1 MSSAL
6 SSGARRTRRATFIS
20 ACLAATALA
29 ALAATPASAINYVTT
44 ANGGAFGIHDAAAPG
59 LDTGSVRDAVDNALR
74 GFGGIRVRVSGGLTP
89 DPRLNG
95 ELMRGFGL
103 RFDGL
108 DRFDTTDDVD
118 LAGLSIR
125 RAIRIDRSGDWVRY
139 LDTFTN
145 TTARPIRAEIAF
157 GGQIGTGAGTGQS
170 RIVDTSSGDTLITNA
185 DSWAEAASSA
195 TLAGPTA
202 IGPSAVV
209 IGSPSPFTG
218 GITRAANFLRNP
230 WDEALQLT
238 GHEANFVGYLNNL
251 ILQPGETRT
260 LMRFVVVGVNET
272 SGTPTGGPTPAAGS
286 QIAAVKGT
294 AQGLVTSP
302 PVADLTTTEICKLI
316 NWVPAA
322 LTAADCSQVLPHEQ
336 QADPQVHPPT
346 TTSPYDVVDKTIQ
359 QLRADMESG
368 ATTSAAITRAYLDRI
383 AAYDTG
389 QFGFHSLTFVA
400 EDAMDQARAADRRR
414 ALGEHGPLLGIP
426 VAVKDLYDTKDM
438 PTTNGSLVFED
449 FRPTKD
455 ATQVKLMRDA
465 GAVII
470 GKATMAEYANSGHFS
485 DSAWGQVWNAFEP
498 SKSSIGSSGGS
509 GVSTALSFTAFAMG
523 SQTGDSL
530 WGPSSAAS
538 LYSLRGT
545 DGMTSNYGAMPLTWL
560 QDYTGA
566 ITRSVSDLADV
577 LNVTTGTDPKDFRTV
592 EADARRPAD
601 WRTSLDPNA
610 LQGKRLGYYSAA
622 FQDPFGT
629 TATRD
634 ALLASF
640 SHFTDA
646 GATVVEIPAPPNAPP
661 NAPGDRGYEGWQR
674 WLDDHPES
682 SYDSPV
688 QIITSPKRLPYS
700 RQATYN
706 GTGPMTPS
714 QVDGWIAFRTEYKAR
729 LKTWMDAN
737 NVDAVIYP
745 GMLSD
750 INLNDGVANS
760 FGRLDPQSS
769 ASGVPSV
776 IFPATVN
783 DHGEPANLQLM
794 GRAWDDAK
802 LVSYA
807 YAFDR
812 QAHAHIAPHTA
823 PKLPYDPSVTPSPV
837 VIEKPAT
844 PVTTAP
850 VPDAITN
857 APPAPPPP
865 PPGSSAVSTAA
876 APAPAARLHVLNPN
890 AAADS
895 KGSFTVLLGCR
906 GTGTCGANVTLRRE
920 GKVVLRKTV
929 RVKAGSR
936 LRLRAGLTG
945 AAKRSLARGSRIKL
959 QVVLAP
965 LAGTA
970 APTPVATLA
979 VKAKAGRTGKASSPR

>member
-1 MSSAL
+1 MSSVL
-6 SSGARRTRRATFIS
+6 SGGMRRSRRATLVS
-20 ACLAATALA
+20 ACAAA
-29 ALAATPASAINYVTT
+29 AAAAIGAAPASAINYVPS
-44 ANGGAFGIHDAAAPG
+44 ANGGAWGIHDAAAPG
-59 LDTGSVRDAVDNALR
+59 LDTGSVRDSVDNSLR

-89 DPRLNG
+89 APRLNG

-108 DRFDTTDDVD
+108 DRFATTDAVN

-125 RAIRIDRSGDWVRY
+125 RAIRVERTANQVRY

-145 TTARPIRAEIAF
+145 TSARPILAEIAF
-157 GGQIGTGAGTGQS
+157 GGQTGSGVAATTQS
-170 RIVDTSSGDTLITNA
+170 RVVDSSSGDTTISNA
-185 DSWAEAASSA
+185 DSWAEVATSA
-195 TLAGPTA
+195 TAAGPTPN
-202 IGPSAVV
+202 GPSAVV

-218 GITRAANFLRNP
+218 GLTRAANFLRNP
-230 WDEALQLT
+230 WDEALALA
-238 GHEANFVGYLNNL
+238 GHESNFFGYLNR
-251 ILQPGETRT
+251 ITLQPGETRT
-260 LMRFVVVGVNET
+260 LMRFVVVGYNET
-272 SGTPTGGPTPAAGS
+272 TTPPLGGPIPAAGS
-286 QIAAVKGT
+286 QIAAVKT
-294 AQGLVTSP
+294 AAQGLATSP
-302 PVADLTTTEICKLI
+302 PVGDLTTAEICELA
-316 NWVPAA
+316 NWVAA
-322 LTAADCSQVLPHEQ
+322 TLTAADCTQVQPLDQQGSPQVLP
-336 QADPQVHPPT
+336 AT
-346 TTSPYDVVDKTIQ
+346 TSSPYDVVDKTIQ
-359 QLRADMESG
+359 QMRADMQSG
-368 ATTSAAITRAYLDRI
+368 ATTSAEITRAYLDRI

-389 QFGFHSLTFVA
+389 QFGFHSMTFIA
-400 EDAMDQARAADRRR
+400 EDAMDQAREADRKR
-414 ALGEHGPLLGIP
+414 ALGATGPLLGIP

-438 PTTNGSLVFED
+438 PTTNGSLVFEG

-470 GKATMAEYANSGHFS
+470 GKSTMSEYANSGHFS

-509 GVSTALSFTAFAMG
+509 GVSTALSFNAFSMG

-592 EADARRPAD
+592 EASARRPVD
-601 WRTSLDPNA
+601 WRTALDPNA
-610 LQGKRLGYYSAA
+610 LRGKRLGYASSA

-629 TATRD
+629 TGTRD
-634 ALLASF
+634 ALMASF
-640 SHFTDA
+640 ANFTAA
-646 GATVVEIPAPPNAPP
+646 GATVFEIPAPPNAPP
-661 NAPGDRGYEGWQR
+661 AVGGDRGYEGWQR

-700 RQATYN
+700 RQATYT

-714 QVDGWIAFRTEYKAR
+714 QVDAWIGFRTEYKAR
-729 LKTWMDAN
+729 LAAWMDAN

-802 LVSYA
+802 LIGFA

-812 QAHAHIAPHTA
+812 QARAHIAPATA
-823 PKLPYDPSVTPSPV
+823 PKLGYAPSVPPKPI
-837 VIEKPAT
+837 VIEKPPT

-850 VPDAITN
+850 APDPVTNVVPPRPPLAAK
-857 APPAPPPP
+857 AP
-865 PPGSSAVSTAA
+865 GT
-876 APAPAARLHVLNPN
+876 APAPAVVASARLRVLNPN

-895 KGSFTVLLGCR
+895 KGRFTVLLSCSGK
-906 GTGTCGANVTLRRE
+906 GTCGAKLTLRRS
-920 GKVVLRKTV
+920 GKLVASKTV
-929 RVKAGSR
+929 SVKAGARSR
-936 LRLRAGLTG
+936 VLVATSGSTR
-945 AAKRSLARGSRIKL
+945 RSLARGSRIKVR
-959 QVVLAP
+959 VVLAP
-965 LAGTA
+965 RAGTA
-970 APTPVATLA
+970 VSKPGWTVAVRVA
-979 VKAKAGRTGKASSPR
+979 RTGKSGKAK

>member
-1 MSSAL
+1 MPLA
-6 SSGARRTRRATFIS
+6 ARDAHL
-20 ACLAATALA
+20 ACLAAAGLVTLGA
-29 ALAATPASAINYVTT
+29 APAAAINYLPS

-59 LDTGSVRDAVDNALR
+59 LDTGSVRDSVDNSLR
-74 GFGGIRVRVSGGLTP
+74 GFGGIRVRVSGGLTA

-108 DRFDTTDDVD
+108 DRFDTTDDVN

-125 RAIRIDRSGDWVRY
+125 RAIRVERTANWVRY
-139 LDTFTN
+139 VDTFTN

-157 GGQIGTGAGTGQS
+157 GGQDGSGAGTGLS
-170 RIVDTSSGDTLITNA
+170 RVVDSSSGDTTITNA
-185 DSWAEAASSA
+185 DSWAEVATSA
-195 TLAGPTA
+195 TLAGPTPN
-202 IGPSAVV
+202 GPSAVV

-218 GITRAANFLRNP
+218 GIARAANFLRNP
-230 WDEALQLT
+230 WDEALALT
-238 GHEANFVGYLNNL
+238 GHDSNFVGYLNNL
-251 ILQPGETRT
+251 VLQPGETRT
-260 LMRFVVVGVNET
+260 LLRFVVVGYNET
-272 SGTPTGGPTPAAGS
+272 SSPPLGGPTPAAGS
-286 QIAAVKGT
+286 QIAVVKAA

-302 PVADLTTTEICKLI
+302 PVADLTTTEICNLI
-316 NWVPAA
+316 NWVPAS
-322 LTAADCSQVLPHEQ
+322 LTAADCSQVAPHEQ
-336 QADPQVHPPT
+336 QGDPQILPAT
-346 TTSPYDVVDKTIQ
+346 TSSPYDVVDKTIQ
-359 QLRADMESG
+359 QMRADMESG
-368 ATTSAAITRAYLDRI
+368 ATTSAEITRAYLDRI

-389 QFGFHSLTFVA
+389 QLGFHSMTVIA
-400 EDAMDQARAADRRR
+400 EDAMGQAREADRMR
-414 ALGEHGPLLGIP
+414 ALGETGPLLGIP

-455 ATQVKLMRDA
+455 ATQVALMRAA

-470 GKATMAEYANSGHFS
+470 GKATMSEYANSGHFS

-509 GVSTALSFTAFAMG
+509 GVSTALSFNAFSMG

-577 LNVTTGTDPKDFRTV
+577 LNVTTGADPKDFRTV

-601 WRTSLDPNA
+601 WRAALDPNV
-610 LQGKRLGYYSAA
+610 LQGKRLGYYPAA

-640 SHFTDA
+640 SNFTAA
-646 GATVVEIPAPPNAPP
+646 GATVVEIPAPPSAPP

-688 QIITSPKRLPYS
+688 QIITSQKRLPYS
-700 RQATYN
+700 RQATYT

-737 NVDAVIYP
+737 DVDAVIYP

-750 INLNDGVANS
+750 VNLNDGVANS

-802 LVSYA
+802 LIGFA
-807 YAFDR
+807 YAFD
-812 QAHAHIAPHTA
+812 QEAQAHIAPATA
-823 PKLPYDPSVTPSPV
+823 PKLTYAPSVTPEPI
-837 VIEKPAT
+837 VIEKPPV

-850 VPDAITN
+850 VPEPSTN
-857 APPAPPPP
+857 VLATPAAAAVAPKAPAPGPAPPP
-865 PPGSSAVSTAA
+865 S
-876 APAPAARLHVLNPN
+876 ARLRVLNPN

-895 KGSFTVLLGCR
+895 KGRFTVLLSCAGA
-906 GTGTCGANVTLRRE
+906 GTCRAKLTLRRA
-920 GKVVLRKTV
+920 GAVVLRKTV
-929 RVKAGSR
+929 SVRAGSR
-936 LRLRAGLTG
+936 SSLRAGATG
-945 AAKRSLARGSRIKL
+945 ATKRSLARGSRIRL
-959 QVVLAP
+959 QVMLAP
-965 LAGTA
+965 LAGTGV
-970 APTPVATLA
+970 PKTVWPLA
-979 VKAKAGRTGKASSPR
+979 VKAKAGKTGSTKSPR